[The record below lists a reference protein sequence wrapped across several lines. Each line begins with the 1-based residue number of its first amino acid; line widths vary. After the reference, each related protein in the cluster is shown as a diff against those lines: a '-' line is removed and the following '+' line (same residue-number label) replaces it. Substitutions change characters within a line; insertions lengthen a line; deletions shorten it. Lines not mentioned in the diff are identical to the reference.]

1 MSRTLYDALLDA
13 SPAATPEEDLVRAFA
28 QSGRHHRAAHDLA
41 TAEMLEGTYVQDL
54 LDESEVRLAAD
65 DRSEVDRTLSA
76 GPYTVQV
83 QWSPAGLYSATQLS
97 GPAGATLVIDKQFLP
112 LMPGTAV
119 DLPVPVMPESLS
131 LMDMKG
137 KTHILR

>member
-28 QSGRHHRAAHDLA
+28 QAGRLHRAAHDLA
-41 TAEMLEGTYVQDL
+41 TDEMLEGTHVQDL

-65 DRSEVDRTLSA
+65 DRSEVERTLSA

-83 QWSPAGLYSATQLS
+83 QWSPAGTYTATQIA
-97 GPAGATLVIDKQFLP
+97 GPAGATLVIDEQFLP
-112 LMPGTAV
+112 LEPGTAA
-119 DLPVPVMPESLS
+119 DLPLQTMPESLS
-131 LMDMKG
+131 LMDLKG